1 MVISKEHKY
10 LFIELYFT
18 GSTAIS
24 AELCE
29 LYQGK
34 KILSKHSR
42 YHEFLKNATPEE
54 KKYFVFSCIRNPM
67 DTVVSGFMKFK
78 TNHHGKYT
86 DPKEWRR
93 NGGTITD
100 KNLELYNKIK
110 DLSFEEYFRKYH
122 KLPYDNWSNVAHDKF
137 NYIIKFED
145 IQTGFAEALNE
156 LGLNQIREL
165 PQKNKTSQKDSFI
178 KYYTP
183 EIREH
188 AIFIFGPFM
197 EKWGYKFPEDWN
209 VKKAGNSSKLLFNLL
224 AIVKKTY
231 WRYTKTKSVPG

>member
-1 MVISKEHKY
+1 MVISHKHKY
-10 LFIELYFT
+10 LFVELYFT

-29 LYQGK
+29 LYDGE

-42 YHEFLKNATPEE
+42 YHEFLKVASPEE
-54 KKYFVFSCIRNPM
+54 KQYFVFSCIRNPM

-110 DLSFEEYFRKYH
+110 DLSFEEYFLKYH
-122 KLPYDNWSNVAHDKF
+122 RFPYDNWSNVAHDKF
-137 NYIIKFED
+137 NYVIKFED
-145 IQTGFAEALNE
+145 IQNGFAEVLKKLNIT
-156 LGLNQIREL
+156 QVREL

-188 AIFIFGPFM
+188 AIYVFGPFM
-197 EKWGYKFPEDWN
+197 KKWGYSFPDEWK
-209 VKKAGNSSKLLFNLL
+209 VQKVSASSQILFNVLG
-224 AIVKKTY
+224 AFKKTY
-231 WRYTKTKSVPG
+231 WRFTKTKSVPG